1 MVNNPLVTSM
11 FKNNHLLKMLEDML
25 EEAQREAP
33 QEGEAAGHNENS
45 TPFAGKEESTSENF
59 PSAT

>member
-25 EEAQREAP
+25 EQAQRETA
-33 QEGEAAGHNENS
+33 QEDEAAGHNENS
-45 TPFAGKEESTSENF
+45 TPLAGKEESTSQRF
-59 PSAT
+59 PSST